1 MLNAGFTYRLGR
13 LKPRTSKSRGHR
25 PRCIIILNCDRPP
38 YICCSNL
45 LYSLASSSS
54 RDGGEFGG
62 GATGIGTLI

>member
-1 MLNAGFTYRLGR
+1 MPDLHIGLAGLSLGHQNQ
-13 LKPRTSKSRGHR
+13 GVIR

-38 YICCSNL
+38 YICCNNL